1 MITELYK
8 SYLWSLLVSLIVLL
22 RIFKNYDHQILQN
35 RMSKITII
43 LIIHDHILLSDWL
56 LYQGPGSLS
65 PPPALLTWAHP
76 SPAWQSSGDSPRPPA
91 RSAAAGRRRGTA
103 RGGSGS
109 PGLARPPG
117 TTARGK
123 GRGFHRETMRNHGE
137 MAIDGENGGY
147 WRMITTFSTCPM
159 DFLGLTSGFRQQL
172 SVKMGISQGQLVI

>member
-1 MITELYK
+1 MIIK
-8 SYLWSLLVSLIVLL
+8 SC
-22 RIFKNYDHQILQN
+22 
-35 RMSKITII
+35 KIGCQK
-43 LIIHDHILLSDWL
+43 LLSSWSYMIIFSCRIDYCTKALAVSHLRQPSW
-56 LYQGPGSLS
+56 PG
-65 PPPALLTWAHP
+65 AHP
-76 SPAWQSSGDSPRPPA
+76 SPAWQSSGDSPWPPA